1 MKIMTNLLTYLNPR
15 LEPEEVIEKLTFLP
29 SIQEIDGKTKS
40 QRLSALQ
47 TIYKVFI
54 PLPIVVETYNKLYD
68 ALERALAKKNLPEVD
83 KQYCEN
89 FKGIKGNDFCGII
102 GGVDSISIIGLSGT
116 GKTASINRIASL
128 LTNKE
133 LIEFKKPYKATIIPC
148 LIVNCPFD
156 SSVKTLCIEIMRLV
170 DAKIGT
176 NYYAG
181 TVKTTTTTGMLIASV
196 SNILLNHVGICVVD
210 EAQNI
215 IKSRNGF
222 NLIGSLTQLVNSCG
236 VSIVMIANP
245 EAKQFFEQD
254 LKLARRA
261 IGLEFKPME
270 YGEIFAKF
278 VKQLFDYQFTI
289 NKTKLTDELLRT
301 IYQRTGG
308 IPALVI
314 SLIHDVQEKAIID
327 NSEAISK
334 KAIESVFNERYGII
348 QSSIETPVRK
358 PARGQKEHLELNTS
372 TSKEV
377 KDDNFF
383 ENAVKYAKKNS
394 VEIVEYLKTKLEVV
408 EL

>member
-1 MKIMTNLLTYLNPR
+1 MTNLLTYLNPR
-15 LEPEEVIEKLTFLP
+15 LEPEEVIDRLTFLP
-29 SIQEIDGKTKS
+29 SMLDINGKTKS

-47 TIYKVFI
+47 TIYRVFI

-68 ALERALAKKNLPEVD
+68 ALERALAKKNLPEID
-83 KQYCEN
+83 KQYYEN

-116 GKTASINRIASL
+116 GKTASITRIVSL
-128 LTNKE
+128 FTDNE
-133 LIEFKKPYKATIIPC
+133 VIEFKKPYKATIIPC

-196 SNILLNHVGICVVD
+196 SNILLNHVGICVID

-236 VSIVMIANP
+236 VSIVMVANP
-245 EAKQFFEQD
+245 EAKPFFEQD

-261 IGLEFKPME
+261 IGLEYKPMKYDE
-270 YGEIFAKF
+270 SFAKF
-278 VKQLFDYQFTI
+278 VERIFDYQFTI

-301 IYQRTGG
+301 IYQCSGG

-327 NSEAISK
+327 DSEVVSR
-334 KAIESVFNERYGII
+334 KAFESLFNERYGII
-348 QSSIETPVRK
+348 QPSIETPVRK
-358 PARGQKEHLELNTS
+358 PARGQKEHLEIITS
-372 TSKEV
+372 TSNEV
-377 KDDNFF
+377 NDDFF
-383 ENAVKYAKKNS
+383 FDEVKYAKKNNID
-394 VEIVEYLKTKLEVV
+394 IVEYLKTKLEIV